1 MDGILPA
8 FCCYYHR
15 QMQIFRSSYRNSGLL
30 YSLCAPYFFCFVI
43 YPGDV
48 FITVD
53 FKMQETWVRS
63 LRWEDPWRRK
73 WQPAPVFLPGK
84 LHGPRNLV
92 GYSPQGDKESGTT
105 GLTHMHTHTCFT
117 VLCWFLLYN
126 SVNQP

>member
-1 MDGILPA
+1 MVYSQHFVVIITGRCKYFAHLTETVASCIA
-8 FCCYYHR
+8 FVHP
-15 QMQIFRSSYRNSGLL
+15 I
-30 YSLCAPYFFCFVI
+30 FFCFVI